1 MDITIHTNPLAALYF
16 LAFIPLAVR
25 ALVFG
30 KHTPAGKMGLV
41 KPRWPRSYE
50 ILRYGVLSFLVAQVI
65 DFLLGQ
71 AAAPT
76 LVSALVFIVGGTLH
90 GLLVGRGT
98 PKFDGPEFETAEP
111 PSSDDSVQVL

>member
-1 MDITIHTNPLAALYF
+1 MEFTIYTSPLVALYF
-16 LAFIPLAVR
+16 LAFLPLAVR

-30 KHTPAGKMGLV
+30 KHTPAGKLGLV

-50 ILRYGVLSFLVAQVI
+50 MLRYGVLSFTFTHIIDRLLV
-65 DFLLGQ
+65 Q
-71 AAAPT
+71 AATPT